1 MTLQGNRGQDTPD
14 SPECFQTKSRMLKE
28 KGNLALF
35 TIWLKPLS
43 LSSLIYLPLVVMKTS
58 CRLTNSDVDML
69 SKQVD

>member
-1 MTLQGNRGQDTPD
+1 
-14 SPECFQTKSRMLKE
+14 MLKE

-58 CRLTNSDVDML
+58 CCLTNSDVDML